1 MSTARRLTRGL
12 AATLLQQVVTA
23 VGNLVLV
30 PVFLGHWGEQRYGE
44 WLMLYAAVAYMT
56 VVDFGMQ
63 MYVVNRL
70 NQAYT
75 RGAMDDYHRTL
86 HSALRL
92 SLAISGAVVALV
104 VIAFALMP
112 VARWLEFVW
121 IDEPEAALVGT
132 LLGVQLLGAI
142 PQGLVNG
149 VYRTLG
155 EYPRGVMIS
164 NAQRALGF
172 GLTALVVAI
181 DGTPSGVAAAQ
192 LAPLALS
199 AGFVWWDLRR
209 RHPEIRL
216 GVNEGS
222 YREAR
227 ALLVPS
233 LFFFLIQLSS
243 GLILQGTTLVVGSV
257 ISVAAVVGFTTTR
270 TLANLITQITFTV
283 NATLWPDLTTLET
296 QGRYDTLR
304 ELQRLATKVVLA
316 LTLAATVFLVFD
328 GEPLVRAWTRGKV
341 DYDATLTTTFLV
353 YTLYLGF
360 VNTTTMVLV
369 AANQHRA
376 TALTLTA
383 ATGAGIALAIPAAH
397 WLGSAGVTAA
407 MLVTDVA
414 IRGVVQTRDACRMI
428 AQPLGSYLMDT
439 LARGA
444 LVAAL
449 AFAIMGGLAAL
460 SGIAGAGASVIAMIA
475 FAGVTGVVVGGL
487 TFVVWL
493 APSERRRV
501 LSLARRGR

>member
-1 MSTARRLTRGL
+1 MSRLKRLTRGL

-23 VGNLVLV
+23 AGNLVLV

-75 RGAMDDYHRTL
+75 RGDMHDYHRTL

-92 SLAISGAVVALV
+92 SLAISGVVVGLV

-132 LLGVQLLGAI
+132 LLGLQLLGAI
-142 PQGLVNG
+142 PQGLING

-155 EYPRGVMIS
+155 EYPRGVMIT
-164 NAQRALGF
+164 NVQRALGF

-192 LAPLALS
+192 LVPLAL
-199 AGFVWWDLRR
+199 AAAFVWWDLRR

-216 GVNEGS
+216 GVREGS
-222 YREAR
+222 YTEAR
-227 ALLVPS
+227 ALLLPS

-283 NATLWPDLTTLET
+283 NATLWPDLTTLEA

-304 ELQRLATKVVLA
+304 ELQRIATKVVLA
-316 LTLAATVFLVFD
+316 LTLAATIFLVFC

-341 DYDATLTTTFLV
+341 AYDPTLTAVFLV

-376 TALTLTA
+376 TAITLTLATA
-383 ATGAGIALAIPAAH
+383 VGIALSIPAAS

-407 MLVTDVA
+407 MLVADVGL
-414 IRGVVQTRDACRMI
+414 RGLVQTRDACRMI
-428 AQPLGSYLMDT
+428 GQPLGPYMIDT
-439 LARGA
+439 VVRGA
-444 LVAAL
+444 VVAAVG
-449 AFAIMGGLAAL
+449 FGVMAAVAHVL
-460 SGIAGAGASVIAMIA
+460 TAGAGASVVAMIG
-475 FAGVTGVVVGGL
+475 FAAVTGVVVAAL

-493 APSERRRV
+493 APEERRRV
-501 LSLARRGR
+501 LSLLRLVR